1 MWKNHFDVYVILHHS
16 LRNGLVWTGKRRTF
30 KTWTI
35 VKFQLFKTNRLTFG
49 IRNSGSE
56 ETDFLP
62 TSFLDLIKLYFGFW
76 GMRISQKL
84 ERTEVLFVIFLVLV
98 SILFSFSLS
107 SLFPSFLYIWFC
119 CPLYRLSFLYNYGWL
134 VFFLMRIRSIRI
146 SRLKIEKFKEFLKNN
161 FEKDIIGHDILC

>member
-30 KTWTI
+30 NTWTI
-35 VKFQLFKTNRLTFG
+35 VKFELFKTNRLTFG

-56 ETDFLP
+56 ETHFLP

-84 ERTEVLFVIFLVLV
+84 ERTEFLFVIFLIICSLWSVRTFSVNAPL
-98 SILFSFSLS
+98 SICEQFIDKKKTMVT
-107 SLFPSFLYIWFC
+107 YD
-119 CPLYRLSFLYNYGWL
+119 N
-134 VFFLMRIRSIRI
+134 FFYQILLCISI
-146 SRLKIEKFKEFLKNN
+146 FKAEFTHNWAR
-161 FEKDIIGHDILC
+161 

>member
-30 KTWTI
+30 NTWTI
-35 VKFQLFKTNRLTFG
+35 VKFELFKTNRLTFG

-56 ETDFLP
+56 ETHFLP

-84 ERTEVLFVIFLVLV
+84 ERTEFLFVIFLIICSLWSVRTFSVNAPL
-98 SILFSFSLS
+98 SICEQFIDKKKTMVTYDNFFYQILLCISIFKAEFT
-107 SLFPSFLYIWFC
+107 
-119 CPLYRLSFLYNYGWL
+119 YNWA
-134 VFFLMRIRSIRI
+134 R
-146 SRLKIEKFKEFLKNN
+146 
-161 FEKDIIGHDILC
+161 